1 MKIHNNHQLK
11 DLRDKLNGSIQHNE
25 DEELLQEQ
33 WNQLHS
39 DMESQRAEDEGNWG
53 GFGDE

>member
-1 MKIHNNHQLK
+1 MGNYNNHELK
-11 DLRDKLNGSIQHNE
+11 YLRDKLNGSIQNNE

-39 DMESQRAEDEGNWG
+39 DMESQRAEDECNSGRVWR
-53 GFGDE
+53 

>member
-1 MKIHNNHQLK
+1 MKIYNNHGLK
-11 DLRDKLNGSIQHNE
+11 DLRDKLNGSIQHNQ

-39 DMESQRAEDEGNWG
+39 DMESEKAKDEGNWV
-53 GFGDE
+53 GFEDE

>member
-1 MKIHNNHQLK
+1 MGNYNNHELK
-11 DLRDKLNGSIQHNE
+11 YLRDKLNGSIQNNE

-39 DMESQRAEDEGNWG
+39 DMESQRAEDECNWV